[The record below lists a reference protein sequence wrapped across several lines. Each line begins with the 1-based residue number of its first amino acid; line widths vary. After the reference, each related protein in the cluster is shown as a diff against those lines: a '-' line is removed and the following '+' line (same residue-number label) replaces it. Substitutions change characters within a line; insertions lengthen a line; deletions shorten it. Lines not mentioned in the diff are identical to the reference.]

1 MRGIW
6 PAKLHEADR
15 AAVHERTL
23 VAQRTL
29 AHRALPGIFVYLA
42 LAVVYGFAAGGDPT
56 SLRVTIAT
64 TSLLLVLGASRLIFH
79 VTGSRLMQD
88 HPARWRWWFGGMA
101 IASILVWDS
110 FASIELYHRNLDPMS
125 IMLVVASAGL
135 RASAAHSLAPDLR
148 IHRIYASVSRLPM
161 LITLLAV
168 GGWVAHVLFF
178 LISVQ
183 SLYGLAL
190 GRRLNAEFWE
200 AVATN
205 EILARRTAALDDK
218 TRTLERA
225 NAALTAEI
233 AARQRIE
240 IELRLAQK
248 LESVGRLAAGIAH
261 EINTPLQSVVGN
273 VKFASDGVKDLLA
286 LIAAYRAE
294 HDALDGERACGEV
307 SARLTA
313 AEQAADLAYLLD
325 NLPQSL
331 DMALEAVARTATIV
345 RSIKAFARPDDVDM
359 APTDLNRAVEAT
371 LAIARHE
378 YAAIADVQTDL
389 GELPPVVCHAG
400 EINQVVLNLIVN
412 AAQAIEGAA
421 RPGEKGRITVRTRRV
436 ADSAEVAV
444 SDTGGGIPPDIR
456 DRVFDPFFTTKEIG
470 KGTGQG
476 LAIARSVI
484 TRHDGEISFDTE
496 LGRGTTFVLRIPLRR
511 PRTASQP
518 ASPPA
523 A

>member
-331 DMALEAVARTATIV
+331 DMA
-345 RSIKAFARPDDVDM
+345 
-359 APTDLNRAVEAT
+359 PTDLNRAVEAT

>member
-6 PAKLHEADR
+6 PAKLDEADR
-15 AAVHERTL
+15 AAAQQRTL

-42 LAVVYGFAAGGDPT
+42 LGVVYGLAAGGDPT
-56 SLRVTIAT
+56 SLRVTIAAT
-64 TSLLLVLGASRLIFH
+64 AALLVLGVSRLVLH
-79 VTGSRLMQD
+79 VTGRRLMED
-88 HPARWRWWFGGMA
+88 HPARWRWWFGGLA
-101 IASILVWDS
+101 IASILVWDG
-110 FASIELYHRNLDPMS
+110 FASIELYHRSLDPMS
-125 IMLVVASAGL
+125 VMLVVASAGL

-161 LITLLAV
+161 LVTLLVV

-178 LISVQ
+178 LLGVQ
-183 SLYGLAL
+183 SLYSLAL
-190 GRRLNAEFWE
+190 GRQLNAEFWE

-205 EILARRTAALDDK
+205 ETLVRRTAALDDK

-240 IELRLAQK
+240 VELRLAQK

-294 HDALDGERACGEV
+294 QALDGDRACGER
-307 SARLTA
+307 ATRITA
-313 AEQAADLAYLLD
+313 AEHAADLGYLVD

-331 DMALEAVARTATIV
+331 DMALEGVARTATIV

-359 APTDLNRAVEAT
+359 APIDLNRAVEAT

-378 YAAIADVQTDL
+378 YAAIADVVTEL

-421 RPGEKGRITVRTRRV
+421 RPGDPRGRITVRTRRV

-511 PRTASQP
+511 ARTASQP
-518 ASPPA
+518 SPPSA
-523 A
+523 